1 LVAYITDPSRR
12 DFQPMNANYG
22 LIPDLKIRA
31 RGRQRK
37 IEMGARALATMD
49 DWIAHNRITPVAAEA
64 PAAAEA

>member
-1 LVAYITDPSRR
+1 
-12 DFQPMNANYG
+12 MNANYG

-37 IEMGARALATMD
+37 IEMGTRALAAID
-49 DWIAHNRITPVAAEA
+49 DWIARNRITPVEAEP